1 MTNISKCLSENFAQ
15 IVSVYLGDK
24 EKKQNEQVFALLE
37 EGCCDFYEL
46 SSLFKSRLIHHTY
59 VDLLLNLGQAALKLG
74 MNSAAEE
81 IFEISIEECGT
92 DEKLIDYAANANL
105 ELGKLLA
112 LKFFW
117 KESLLKISLAKEL
130 YTKEKNY
137 KSLFFCEALSGLIF
151 EEIGGYLNAR
161 KNFANCLLLVNDKND
176 NEKMGFI
183 FSNLG
188 LLEFNQNSLES
199 AISNFRRAEIYYQK
213 SDNQSKV
220 LEIKYNLSLL
230 YLLIK
235 DYNNA
240 FREIEETIF
249 NNETKRYFTSND
261 TIYVNKVKMFIEKN
275 EFPFTIPLNHQSFDI
290 YGFRASNNIIE
301 YIYQLKTAIS
311 GSVNPVYKDYSNA
324 IAVSKEKR
332 NSLTII

>member
-1 MTNISKCLSENFAQ
+1 MTNISKCLTDSFAQ
-15 IVSVYLGDK
+15 IISVYLGERD
-24 EKKQNEQVFALLE
+24 KKQNERVFNLLD
-37 EGCCDFYEL
+37 EGGSDFSEL
-46 SSLFKSRLIHHTY
+46 SSIFKSRLLHHTY
-59 VDLLLNLGQAALKLG
+59 IDLLLNLGQAALKLG
-74 MNSAAEE
+74 MNSVAEE
-81 IFEISIEECGT
+81 IFEIAVEECGT
-92 DEKLIDYAANANL
+92 NEKLIDYAANANM

-112 LKFFW
+112 LKYFW
-117 KESLLKISLAKEL
+117 KESLLKIETAKEL

-151 EEIGGYLNAR
+151 EEIGGFLNAR
-161 KNFANCLLLVNDKND
+161 KNFANCLHIINDKND
-176 NEKMGFI
+176 NEKMGFV

-188 LLEFNQNSLES
+188 LLEFNQNNLES

-230 YLLIK
+230 YLLVK

-261 TIYVNKVKMFIEKN
+261 KIYVNKVKMFIEKN
-275 EFPFTIPLNHQSFDI
+275 DFTFTIPLNHQSFDI

-311 GSVNPVYKDYSNA
+311 SNVNPVYKDFPNS
-324 IAVSKEKR
+324 IALSQNKR
-332 NSLTII
+332 SPLTII